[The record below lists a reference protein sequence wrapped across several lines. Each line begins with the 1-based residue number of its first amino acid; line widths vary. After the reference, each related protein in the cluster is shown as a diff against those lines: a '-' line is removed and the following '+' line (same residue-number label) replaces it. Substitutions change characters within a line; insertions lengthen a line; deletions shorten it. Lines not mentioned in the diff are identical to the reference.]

1 MTPRVV
7 GLDLSITAT
16 GIAAADGTTLTVG
29 GPASDG
35 DQRLVKIAD
44 TIYRRFVIW
53 QPWRTDLVVIEDLA
67 VHGPGNGMAA
77 AQVMGAV
84 KLVLC
89 DTRYALAP
97 PSTVKKYATGRGNA
111 TKADMAVAL
120 YKRCGLELPN
130 DNEVDAYWLRL
141 MGLDWLGH
149 PAVDLPA
156 THRQALNG
164 VTWPTPKENP
174 T

>member
-1 MTPRVV
+1 VTPRVV

-16 GIAAADGTTLTVG
+16 GIADANGNTSTVG

-35 DQRLVKIAD
+35 DRRILIISTETRIA
-44 TIYRRFVIW
+44 
-53 QPWRTDLVVIEDLA
+53 TDDADVVVIEDLA

-84 KLVLC
+84 KNWLLIRHVP
-89 DTRYALAP
+89 YALAP

-156 THRQALNG
+156 THRHAVNG
-164 VTWPTPKENP
+164 VTWPTPTEDR
-174 T
+174 